1 MERIKDSQIENVSLH
16 PVVSLHARTGDSVPR
31 GPCAVVPNAFRK
43 PIKYDPASGGLNE
56 SHNRETSRR
65 ETRPNHRRSAASPQG
80 GPRRGRPSS
89 ISLPLRKDAAVE
101 EGLALVEE
109 AHRDLRRWALF
120 RVRAVGEDDALLPS
134 SLVDVMVLSGI
145 ARCLL
150 RDFDSEPC
158 LLLPGEEA
166 ADVVI
171 VVANL

>member
-1 MERIKDSQIENVSLH
+1 MCLCTLWYLCMLGRETPS
-16 PVVSLHARTGDSVPR
+16 PVARALWCQTHFESR
-31 GPCAVVPNAFRK
+31 SNTIRH
-43 PIKYDPASGGLNE
+43 PASGGLNE